1 MKTII
6 AVALAWAG
14 VAAAP
19 IGAGSA
25 GSIAE
30 DETGSNAITNF
41 TSLDRKHDDAAMVHQ
56 GIRLAA
62 AVRAGSSTSSPSSK
76 PAIYGHNVDDV
87 VIGNTRAKNPTDK
100 GTDSKGQAKAKA
112 IYNGTVTSEPTN
124 TLTQKPRT
132 GDKKP
137 ARSVSGVAP
146 GAVRPK

>member
-1 MKTII
+1 MKTFI

-19 IGAGSA
+19 AGAAGPGRSG

-30 DETGSNAITNF
+30 DETGTSAIINF
-41 TSLDRKHDDAAMVHQ
+41 ASLDNKHDDAAMPRQ

-62 AVRAGSSTSSPSSK
+62 AVQAGSSTSSPSGKS
-76 PAIYGHNVDDV
+76 AIYGHNVDDV
-87 VIGNTRAKNPTDK
+87 VIGNARSKNPTGK
-100 GTDSKGQAKAKA
+100 GTDSKVQAKA
-112 IYNGTVTSEPTN
+112 IYNGTITSEPTN

-137 ARSVSGVAP
+137 ARSVSGA
-146 GAVRPK
+146 AQPK